1 MSPAE
6 ALKANFPFEPTA
18 DQSQLFHKLEQF
30 ILRKTGLKEVFLLKG
45 FAGTGKTTVVS
56 ALVKILNRFGY
67 KYVLLA
73 PTGRAA
79 KVMSTYSKKPA
90 STIHKKIYKQT
101 ANPYAEGL
109 SFARQPNKQENV
121 VYIVD
126 EASMISDDKAFGDNG
141 LLQDLI
147 NYIFENSSNK
157 LLLIGDTAQLPP
169 VNQTLSPS
177 LDAAYMASNFKCQVH
192 QMEMRQVMRQAEESG
207 ILMNATRLRNEL
219 VKEQPEPAFRTR
231 GFKDIFHMKGDKL
244 EDGLR
249 YAYDKFGIENTTVI
263 CRSNKNANLYNQ
275 HIRRQIFF
283 AEDEIGVGDYLM
295 IVRNNY
301 MWLPKESSIGF
312 MANGDFV
319 EITKII
325 RFEEMYGLRFADVRI
340 RFVDYPDE
348 EELDTK
354 IMLDTLYS
362 EAPALPADKNKELYQ
377 QVLQDYQHITSKRQ
391 RTLEMRQDKYLN
403 ALQVKFAY
411 ALTCHKAQGGQWQ
424 AVFVDHGFLKDDT
437 TNQEFARWL
446 YTAATR
452 ASDQLFLVNFNKKL
466 LEDVVAVE
474 EE

>member
-1 MSPAE
+1 MNPAE
-6 ALKANFPFEPTA
+6 ALRKNFPFEPTA
-18 DQSQLFHKLEQF
+18 DQETLFQKLEQF
-30 ILRKTGLKEVFLLKG
+30 ILRKTGLKEVFMLKG
-45 FAGTGKTTVVS
+45 YAGTGKTTVVS

-79 KVMSTYSKKPA
+79 KVMATYSGKPA

-101 ANPYAEGL
+101 ANGYGDGL
-109 SFARQPNKQENV
+109 AFARQLNKSEHV

-141 LLQDLI
+141 LLQDLV
-147 NYIFENSSNK
+147 NYVFENASNK

-169 VNQTLSPS
+169 VNQAISPS
-177 LDAAYMASNFKCQVH
+177 LDAAYMTSYFKVHVH

-207 ILMNATRLRNEL
+207 ILLNATRLRDEL
-219 VKEQPEPAFRTR
+219 VKEQPELAFRTR
-231 GFKDIFHMKGDKL
+231 GYKDIFHMRGDKL

-263 CRSNKNANLYNQ
+263 CRSNKTANLYNQ

-283 AEDEIGVGDYLM
+283 HEDEISAGDYLM

-301 MWLPKESSIGF
+301 TWLPKESSIGF

-325 RFEEMYGLRFADVRI
+325 RFEEMYGLRFADVQI
-340 RFVDYPDE
+340 RFVDYPE
-348 EELDTK
+348 EQELEIK

-362 EAPALPADKNKELYQ
+362 EAPALPVDKNKELYQ
-377 QVLQDYQHITSKRQ
+377 QVLQDYAHIGNKRQ
-391 RTLEMRQDKYLN
+391 RTVEMRQDKYLN

-452 ASDQLFLVNFNKKL
+452 ASEQLFLVNFNKKL
-466 LEDVVAVE
+466 LEDVAVVE
-474 EE
+474 E